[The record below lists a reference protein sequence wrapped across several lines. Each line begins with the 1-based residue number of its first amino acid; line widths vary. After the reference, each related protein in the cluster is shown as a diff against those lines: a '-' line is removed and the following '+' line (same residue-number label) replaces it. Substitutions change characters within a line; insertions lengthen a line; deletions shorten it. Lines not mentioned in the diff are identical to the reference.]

1 MGDLVSGIFGY
12 AGASRQ
18 ARAAENAARMSAEAQ
33 LEAARIAAEEAR
45 FRPVGITSRFGT
57 SRFQFG
63 IPGVSEP
70 QRSTYKTDEEYQQAL
85 SDYQTRV
92 AKEGRLV
99 GAGYDVAPDIAAIRD
114 RLLTQAGGEQFS
126 QQALQQAQGLFN
138 LGQQFLP
145 TSTAYAASPEA
156 AGYADFLRQQAAMA
170 APSGFAATPTEQ
182 AQAYAGRL
190 GGLAEGILP
199 TSFEATATPEVQ
211 ALYRRLSGLSEQL
224 TPQSVDTQAAAQRYV
239 ERQQALLRPERERQL
254 AETREGLFRSG
265 RGGLGVAQGGDLQAT
280 NPEMAA
286 YYNALAQQ
294 DAAIAA
300 NAEQQARAN
309 LAQDIGL
316 ASQLGTT
323 AVGQLTGSQQQA
335 LSNALARTQAG
346 TGLLGTAYGATTQS
360 GQQQLEN
367 ALRLG
372 TFAAGQAGT
381 ALQAQQQAEEI
392 ARQRMLSNLQTGT
405 GLFSTGLQLAT
416 GGYSPLQTQ
425 VGLASTL
432 EQLGQSPLDIGAQ
445 LGGRA
450 AQSGAAAGQALLAG
464 GLGAARTMQAGTGF
478 SPTGALLSGLAGNRQ
493 FTSGVGNWLSG
504 LGQPSGTFTDV
515 GGMGAASNEALA
527 KWGI

>member
-1 MGDLVSGIFGY
+1 MGIEAALIGGGLGLI
-12 AGASRQ
+12 GANQQAKAARQ
-18 ARAAENAARMSAEAQ
+18 AAQTSADAQ

-57 SRFQFG
+57 SRFTFDDQ
-63 IPGVSEP
+63 
-70 QRSTYKTDEEYQQAL
+70 
-85 SDYQTRV
+85 
-92 AKEGRLV
+92 GRLS

-114 RLLTQAGGEQFS
+114 RLLSQAGGEQFS
-126 QQALQQAQGLFN
+126 QQALQQAQGLFG

-145 TSTAYAASPEA
+145 TSTAYSAAPEA
-156 AGYADFLRQQAAMA
+156 TAYADFLRQQAAMA

-182 AQAYAGRL
+182 AQAYASRL
-190 GGLAEGILP
+190 GGLAEGVLP

-224 TPQSVDTQAAAQRYV
+224 TPQSLDTQAAAQRYV

-254 AETREGLFRSG
+254 AETREGLFRGG
-265 RGGLGVAQGGDLQAT
+265 RGGLAVAQGGDLQAT

-294 DAAIAA
+294 DAQIAA

-309 LAQDIGL
+309 LVQDIGL

-335 LSNALARTQAG
+335 LSNALARTQTG

-360 GQQQLEN
+360 GQQALEN

-381 ALQAQQQAEEI
+381 ALTAQQQAEEI
-392 ARQRMLSNLQTGT
+392 ARQRMLGNLQVGT

-432 EQLGQSPLDIGAQ
+432 EQLGQTPLDIGAQ
-445 LGGRA
+445 LGGRT
-450 AQSGAAAGQALLAG
+450 AQAGATAGQSLLRG
-464 GLGAARTMQAGTGF
+464 GLGAAEALGQANAL
-478 SPTGALLSGLAGNRQ
+478 SPVGSTLAGLARNQQ

-504 LGQPSGTFTDV
+504 LGGSSAPPGTYNSAYDF
-515 GGMGAASNEALA
+515 SKES
-527 KWGI
+527 WY